1 MRKGRVSIQG
11 LDKAVEHSMNDL
23 GSKLESEIKKV
34 IHEKNLIFTGELLE
48 SIEMYWEKPKSVY
61 VVEVSA
67 PHSGILEWGAS
78 SVDPDWEL
86 LYDWVVKKKG
96 EDELIAPE
104 VTDKVAYKLRT
115 KGLEPRRFV
124 KEALKRF
131 IRKYGEGLRIHVV
144 A

>member
-1 MRKGRVSIQG
+1 MRRGRLVVRG
-11 LDKAVEHSMNDL
+11 LDKAVENSMDKL
-23 GSKLESEIKKV
+23 GSMLETEIKKV
-34 IHEKNLIFTGELLE
+34 IREKNLIFTGELVE
-48 SIEMYWEKPKSVY
+48 SIERYWEKPKSVY
-61 VVEVSA
+61 VVEVGA

-96 EDELIAPE
+96 EDELIAPI

-131 IRKYGEGLRIHVV
+131 IRKYGEGMMVRVV